1 MLLLLP
7 ACACISTYMYICIRP
22 CFYDFWHYHPY
33 ILQHL
38 NGNVFTLY
46 LYKAH
51 RVQTSIATDIIH
63 CNHYSGNILTQLMKC
78 NSIDT

>member
-38 NGNVFTLY
+38 KGNVFTLVSKLFY
-46 LYKAH
+46 DALF
-51 RVQTSIATDIIH
+51 
-63 CNHYSGNILTQLMKC
+63 
-78 NSIDT
+78 